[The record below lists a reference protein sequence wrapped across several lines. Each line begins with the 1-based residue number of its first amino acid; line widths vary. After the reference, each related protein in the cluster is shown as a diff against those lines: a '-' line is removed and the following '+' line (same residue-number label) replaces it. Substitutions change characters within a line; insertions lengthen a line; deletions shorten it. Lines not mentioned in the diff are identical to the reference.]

1 MSAPRIGFIGFIGF
15 GEAASAIAK
24 GLKGEG
30 VSDIAAF
37 DVQAIEDRS
46 AGVGVDVVETP
57 GELAQRTDIIFS
69 AVVAKA
75 AVGAAESIASDLT
88 AHHLYVDLNSASPA
102 VKQEVARIIEPSGHR
117 SWKLRSCRRSRLSV
131 IEFLC
136 SWAARARPAL
146 RSS

>member
-1 MSAPRIGFIGFIGF
+1 MSAPRIGFIGF

-24 GLKGEG
+24 GLKCEG

-57 GELAQRTDIIFS
+57 GELAQQADIIFS

-75 AVGAAESIASDLT
+75 AVGAAESVASDLAT
-88 AHHLYVDLNSASPA
+88 HHLYVDLNSASPA
-102 VKQEVARIIEPSGHR
+102 SSNRAGRR
-117 SWKLRSCRRSRLSV
+117 SWKLPSCRRCRLSV
-131 IEFLC
+131 IESLC
-136 SWAARARPAL
+136 SWAARARPAS